1 MSRRMIWPEDERLTG
16 WYCSQCGWG
25 LIALT
30 SRALLPRQHLTG
42 LLKRVS
48 RSTPAHTVRNREFPD
63 PQTSHNDVSVWNYPV
78 FTQ

>member
-1 MSRRMIWPEDERLTG
+1 MKD
-16 WYCSQCGWG
+16 SQAGTALSAVG
-25 LIALT
+25 VLSPLT
-30 SRALLPRQHLTG
+30 SRALLPRLHLTG

-48 RSTPAHTVRNREFPD
+48 TSTPAHTARNREFPD